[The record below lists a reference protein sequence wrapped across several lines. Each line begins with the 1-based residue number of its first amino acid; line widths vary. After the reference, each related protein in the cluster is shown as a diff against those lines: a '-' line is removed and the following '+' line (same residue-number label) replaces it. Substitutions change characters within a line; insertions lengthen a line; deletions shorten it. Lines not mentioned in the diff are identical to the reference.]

1 VDHVHVFAA
10 RFAVWVVGA
19 SALVACGCGVVQA
32 AGSALGGSGAR
43 GAAVTRVG
51 AGGLPPSP
59 TQADFVGF
67 PSCMLY
73 AGSADTRVRVRAA
86 RANQVCTRLAK
97 QLGKGWSRRARRAER
112 ILGPICRFA
121 DPRGTVELDVMD
133 DATGGRRGHGICTS
147 LARSGWFDLSPP

>member
-1 VDHVHVFAA
+1 MFAA
-10 RFAVWVVGA
+10 RFAVWVGA

-32 AGSALGGSGAR
+32 AGAALADSGSR
-43 GAAVTRVG
+43 AALTRVG

-73 AGSADTRVRVRAA
+73 AGGGDTRVRVRAA
-86 RANQVCTRLAK
+86 RANRVCTRLAK
-97 QLGKGWSRRARRAER
+97 QLGKGWSRRSRRAER
-112 ILGPICRFA
+112 ILSPICRFA

-147 LARSGWFDLSPP
+147 LARSGWFDLSSP